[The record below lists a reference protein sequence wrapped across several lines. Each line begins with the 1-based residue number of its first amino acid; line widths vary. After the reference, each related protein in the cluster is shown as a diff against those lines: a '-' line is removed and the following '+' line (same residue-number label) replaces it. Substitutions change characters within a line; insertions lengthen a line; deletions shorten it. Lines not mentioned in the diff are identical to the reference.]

1 MGVGGS
7 RLEHMYEGTGTS
19 GSDATPTPVPTDPTT
34 DPTTGPTTEST
45 PVTLDLTGPAL
56 AVVEGFTRWL
66 AALAPA
72 TVEGENLGRITVLES
87 VKNVCAA
94 AQARETVAFDEARRE
109 AEAGRGVPAKERG
122 KGVASEVALAR
133 RLSPSQGSRQLG
145 LARALVAELPH
156 TMGKLTAG
164 LVSEWRA
171 TIVAKETGWLPV
183 EGRRHVD
190 AQLAPILT
198 TVGEKRLAAEAR
210 RLAQAWDPAEAVRHL
225 KRAESERCVT
235 VRPAP
240 DAMVYLTA
248 LVPMV
253 QGIAAYAAVKKHAD
267 TLIGTG
273 QAGER
278 GRGQVMADTLIE
290 RLTGQ
295 ETAAAVP
302 VEVHLVMTDAALLG
316 GNSEDA
322 SQEPAWVVGHGP
334 LPAATARALL
344 SPDSDGPS
352 GKARAWIRRLFTS
365 PETGHLVAMD
375 SHRRTFDGLLRRM
388 VLLRDDTCRTP
399 WCDAPIRHIDH
410 ARPHA
415 AGAATS
421 YSNASG
427 LCERCNQVK
436 ENPGWTHTATPD
448 SLTVTTPTGQEYT
461 TPTHPLTKPRGRPPG
476 RGDPTSPLEHHHTRW
491 IDIHWLPHAS

>member
-19 GSDATPTPVPTDPTT
+19 GSDATPTPVPT

-94 AQARETVAFDEARRE
+94 AQARETGAFDETRRE

-415 AGAATS
+415 AGGATS

>member
-1 MGVGGS
+1 
-7 RLEHMYEGTGTS
+7 MYEGAGIRNGDTAGTP
-19 GSDATPTPVPTDPTT
+19 GRVPTPDP
-34 DPTTGPTTEST
+34 S
-45 PVTLDLTGPAL
+45 PVAQSLDLTGPAP
-56 AVVEGFTRWL
+56 AVLEGFTRWL
-66 AALAPA
+66 AALPPA
-72 TVEGENLGRITVLES
+72 TSERDDLGRISALETL
-87 VKNVCAA
+87 KNVCAA

-133 RLSPSQGSRQLG
+133 RLSPSQGSRQVG

-164 LVSEWRA
+164 EVSEWRA

-198 TVGEKRLAAEAR
+198 TVGDKRLAAEAR
-210 RLAQAWDPAEAVRHL
+210 RLAQAWDPAESVRHL

-267 TLIGTG
+267 TVIGTG
-273 QAGER
+273 QAGDKT
-278 GRGQVMADTLIE
+278 RGQVMADTLIE

-302 VEVHLVMTDAALLG
+302 VEVHLLMTDAALLG
-316 GNSEDA
+316 GDGLGATGEDA
-322 SQEPAWVVGHGP
+322 SQAPAWVVGHGP

-352 GKARAWIRRLFTS
+352 GKARAWIRRLYTT
-365 PETGHLVAMD
+365 PDTGHLVAMD
-375 SHRRTFDGLLRRM
+375 SQRRTFDGLLRRM
-388 VLLRDDTCRTP
+388 VALRDDTCRTP

-410 ARPHA
+410 ATPHA
-415 AGAATS
+415 AGGATS
-421 YSNASG
+421 YANASG

-436 ENPGWTHTATPD
+436 ENPGWAHEATPA
-448 SLTVTTPTGQEYT
+448 SLTVRTPTGHTYT
-461 TPTHPLTKPRGRPPG
+461 RSTLPLARPRGRPPG
-476 RGDPTSPLEHHHTRW
+476 RGDPDSPLEEALRHR
-491 IDIHWLPHAS
+491 IDIQWLHRAS

>member
-7 RLEHMYEGTGTS
+7 RIKHMYEGAGTS

-34 DPTTGPTTEST
+34 DPTNGPTTEST

-56 AVVEGFTRWL
+56 AVVEGFTRWV

-94 AQARETVAFDEARRE
+94 AQARETVAFDETRRE

-235 VRPAP
+235 VRPSP

-267 TLIGTG
+267 TAIGTG
-273 QAGER
+273 QAGDKT
-278 GRGQVMADTLIE
+278 RGQVMADTLIE

-302 VEVHLVMTDAALLG
+302 VEVHLLMTDAALLG

-344 SPDSDGPS
+344 SPDNDGPS
-352 GKARAWIRRLFTS
+352 GRARAWIRRLYTT
-365 PETGHLVAMD
+365 PDTGHLVAMD

-388 VLLRDDTCRTP
+388 VALRDDTCRTP

-410 ARPHA
+410 ATPHA
-415 AGAATS
+415 AGGATS